1 MSLKCGIVGLPNA
14 GKSTLF
20 NALTSSQTAQAAN
33 YPFCTID
40 PNTGMA
46 LVPDSRLQKISTIVK
61 PEKIIPTT
69 LEFIDI
75 AGLVE
80 GASKGAGLGNQFL
93 SHIRETQALLHVVR
107 GFDDSQIT
115 HVYGNTDPLRDIE
128 IINTELLLADLSVAE
143 NRYERASKLSKIR
156 ADKTLKEEAQVLEEV
171 VKILSSGRPL
181 RSQNWSV
188 GELSYIKSL
197 NFISLKPVLYICN
210 EKENQ
215 GESLKPGKSFVEM
228 IKKQCGSMEDVLSI
242 SCVLEG
248 QISCLDLK
256 ERSEFMSVLGLKEP
270 ALHRVIQKAYTQL
283 NLITFFTAGPQEVRA
298 WTAPQGS
305 LAPQAAGVI
314 HSDFEKGFIKAEV
327 YSCESLFEFSSEKEL
342 KAAGLIRF
350 EGKDYV
356 VKDGDVIYFR
366 FNQSGNR
373 G

>member
-20 NALTSSQTAQAAN
+20 NALTSSQAAQAAN

-46 LVPDSRLQKISTIVK
+46 LVPDPRLQKISTIVK

-75 AGLVE
+75 AGLVK
-80 GASKGAGLGNQFL
+80 GASTGAGLGNRFL
-93 SHIRETQALLHVVR
+93 SHIRETKALLHVVR
-107 GFDDSQIT
+107 GFDDSQVT

-128 IINTELLLADLSVAE
+128 IINTEILLADLAVAE
-143 NRYERASKLSKIR
+143 KRYERTSKLSKIQ
-156 ADKTLKEEAQVLEEV
+156 ADKTLKAEAQVLNRV
-171 VKILSSGRPL
+171 VKVLSSGKSL
-181 RSQNWSV
+181 RSQDWSNE
-188 GELSYIKSL
+188 ELDFIKPL

-215 GESLKPGKSFVEM
+215 EESLKPERSFVEK
-228 IKKQCGSMEDVLSI
+228 IKKHCGPNEDVLSV

-248 QISCLDLK
+248 QISSLDIK
-256 ERSEFMSVLGLKEP
+256 ERNEFMSVLGLKEP
-270 ALHRVIQKAYTQL
+270 ALHRVIQKAYKQL

-298 WTAPQGS
+298 WTVPKDS
-305 LAPQAAGVI
+305 MAPQAAGVI

-366 FNQSGNR
+366 FNPSQNKA
-373 G
+373 